1 MHSFENS
8 KLRKVEVCSFSLE
21 SCLAAERAGADR
33 IELCASPFEGGTTPS
48 MGLTLKV
55 LQSVSLKVNAI
66 LRPRGGDFCYD
77 DLEYE
82 VIKSDIEAFKK
93 AGVHGL
99 VLGILL
105 PDGQVDVTRTKELV
119 ELAAP
124 LPVTFHR
131 AFDFVKDPVQALEDV
146 IATGCKL
153 ILTSGC
159 QDKAPDG
166 AELIRQLVTQAA
178 GRIEIMAGSGVNAA
192 NAQAL
197 LDTGVDALHL
207 SGKVSRDS
215 RMMYR
220 KEGIA
225 LGGVPSVPEYD
236 VSYTDWERVQAVVKQ
251 VHAPTNEGRK

>member
-1 MHSFENS
+1 MQSFENS

-21 SCLAAERAGADR
+21 SSLAAEKGGADR

-48 MGLTLKV
+48 LGLTLKV
-55 LQSVSLKVNAI
+55 LQQVSLQVNAMV
-66 LRPRGGDFCYD
+66 RPRGGDFCYD
-77 DLEYE
+77 ETEFE
-82 VIKSDIEAFKK
+82 VMKAEIEAFKN
-93 AGVHGL
+93 AGVHGI

-105 PDGQVDVTRTKELV
+105 PDGQVDVVRTKELV
-119 ELAAP
+119 ALAAP

-131 AFDFVKDPVQALEDV
+131 AIDFVKDPLQALEDI
-146 IATGCKL
+146 IATGCDL

-166 AELIRQLVTQAA
+166 VVVIEQLVKQAA
-178 GRIEIMAGSGVNAA
+178 GRIKIMAGSGVNAE

-197 LDTGVDALHL
+197 LATGVDALHL
-207 SGKVSRDS
+207 TGKVSRDS
-215 RMMYR
+215 RMTFR

-236 VSYTDWERVQAVVKQ
+236 ISYTDWERIQGVVKQ
-251 VHAPTNEGRK
+251 VHA